1 MKRMRN
7 RIIFVTLIFGTVAAM
22 SFLVIISPL
31 ALRVIASNS
40 NVNWTELSNVGQTY
54 GAVSALLAAFALSG
68 VVVSILVQNR
78 ELRHNRW
85 EAGRSLHYEIVRMA
99 LDDPFYRKVFSALEA
114 DAPESETRL
123 VGYINMILG
132 FWAMMW
138 EFGDWS
144 EEQLR
149 INLQD
154 VLGSDAGR
162 SYWSK
167 YGSER
172 LRWGRGGSN
181 RGRAFERI
189 ADEVY
194 RDLRKPL
201 QDEIKAGGPHPRRLR
216 ATRIIRSGACALG
229 VVAACIAL
237 FGWKKNRKM

>member
-1 MKRMRN
+1 M
-7 RIIFVTLIFGTVAAM
+7 
-22 SFLVIISPL
+22 
-31 ALRVIASNS
+31 
-40 NVNWTELSNVGQTY
+40 
-54 GAVSALLAAFALSG
+54 
-68 VVVSILVQNR
+68 QNR

-85 EAGRSLHYEIVRMA
+85 EAGRSLHYEVVRMA
-99 LDDPFYRKVFSALEA
+99 LDDPFYRQVFSAVEA
-114 DAPESETRL
+114 GAPESETRL

-172 LRWGRGGSN
+172 LRWGRGGSK

-194 RDLRKPL
+194 RNLREPFK
-201 QDEIKAGGPHPRRLR
+201 DEIKARRPSARRLR
-216 ATRIIRSGACALG
+216 AKRIIRSMGCTLG
-229 VVAACIAL
+229 IAAAGVAL
-237 FGWKKNRKM
+237 FTWKQNRK